1 LFFESLARMESQHA
15 QPISSVGYQTSHRQ
29 RGRAY
34 LLLVMM
40 YKLRNS
46 ILFLMVVA
54 GLCAVAPNGL
64 AQSSDQGLPTPV
76 LNNEINGR
84 IKPLDLGDARLTRH
98 FYAFEASPGD
108 LLITIDSKNLNG
120 DIDIFTAVTF
130 RPLMKTS
137 VYASS
142 QTPEVTKGIYLRTHQ
157 ILILRVEARPPGD
170 EPGTYHVRFGGT
182 FERFSGG
189 IPVAEASSAESE
201 ETTEKSGANRLTSAG
216 ATIPR
221 PPSESVETAEAKPS
235 PSPTPEN
242 VAEKPAEEAEAARKT
257 TATSRRT
264 TSRPPP
270 RRGSRPAPKQTNSP
284 KKTETAARIEPPKPE
299 TETAK
304 TETEKPSEE
313 KPAVTEKPAETATP
327 PAKTKT
333 QESLPAA
340 RLIIEEK
347 DGTRIDR
354 PMSTVR
360 RVTIEGN
367 AIVIILKTGKIERIA
382 MADVARMSIE
392 PQ

>member
-1 LFFESLARMESQHA
+1 
-15 QPISSVGYQTSHRQ
+15 
-29 RGRAY
+29 
-34 LLLVMM
+34 
-40 YKLRNS
+40 
-46 ILFLMVVA
+46 MVIA
-54 GLCAVAPNGL
+54 GLCVLAPNGR
-64 AQSSDQGLPTPV
+64 AQSSDQNLPTPV
-76 LNNEINGR
+76 LNNEITGK
-84 IKPLDLGDARLTRH
+84 IKPLDLGDPRATQH
-98 FYAFEASPGD
+98 FYAFEGNPGD

-120 DIDIFTAVTF
+120 DVDVFTAVTF
-130 RPLMKTS
+130 RPLMKTT

-142 QTPEVTKGIYLRTHQ
+142 QSPEVTKGIYLRTHQ
-157 ILILRVEARPPGD
+157 ILILRVEARTPGD
-170 EPGTYHVRFGGT
+170 EPGTYHLRFGGT

-201 ETTEKSGANRLTSAG
+201 ETTGKGRANLLSSVG

-235 PSPTPEN
+235 PSPTPES
-242 VAEKPAEEAEAARKT
+242 VAEKPSEETEAPKKT
-257 TATSRRT
+257 TTSTSRR

-270 RRGSRPAPKQTNSP
+270 RRSTRPAPKPTTST
-284 KKTETAARIEPPKPE
+284 KKSEAARIEPPPKTE

-304 TETEKPSEE
+304 PETEKPSEE
-313 KPAVTEKPAETATP
+313 KPPVTEKPAETATSS
-327 PAKTKT
+327 AKTKT
-333 QESLPAA
+333 QEVLPAA

-367 AIVIILKTGKIERIA
+367 AIVVILKTGKIERIA

>member
-1 LFFESLARMESQHA
+1 
-15 QPISSVGYQTSHRQ
+15 
-29 RGRAY
+29 
-34 LLLVMM
+34 MM

-46 ILFLMVVA
+46 ILVLMVVA
-54 GLCAVAPNGL
+54 GLCAVAPNGR
-64 AQSSDQGLPTPV
+64 AQSSDQSLPTPV
-76 LNNEINGR
+76 LNNEITGK
-84 IKPLDLGDARLTRH
+84 IKPLDLGDARATRH
-98 FYAFEASPGD
+98 FYAFEGSPGD
-108 LLITIDSKNLNG
+108 LLFTIDSKNLNG
-120 DIDIFTAVTF
+120 DIDVFTAVTF
-130 RPLMKTS
+130 RPLMKTT

-142 QTPEVTKGIYLRTHQ
+142 QSGEVTKGIYLRTHQ
-157 ILILRVEARPPGD
+157 IMILRVEARTPSD
-170 EPGTYHVRFGGT
+170 EPGTYHIRFGGT

-201 ETTEKSGANRLTSAG
+201 ETTEKSGANRLSSVG

-235 PSPTPEN
+235 PSPSPES
-242 VAEKPAEEAEAARKT
+242 VVEKPAETEAAKKT
-257 TATSRRT
+257 TASTSRRT

-270 RRGSRPAPKQTNSP
+270 RRATRPAPKPTTSTT
-284 KKTETAARIEPPKPE
+284 KTETARIEPPKTE

-304 TETEKPSEE
+304 TETEKPVEE
-313 KPAVTEKPAETATP
+313 KPAVTEKPAETATSA
-327 PAKTKT
+327 AKART
-333 QESLPAA
+333 QEALPVA

-367 AIVIILKTGKIERIA
+367 AIVIILKTGKIERVA

>member
-1 LFFESLARMESQHA
+1 
-15 QPISSVGYQTSHRQ
+15 
-29 RGRAY
+29 
-34 LLLVMM
+34 MM
-40 YKLRNS
+40 YGLRNS
-46 ILFLMVVA
+46 ILLLLVLA
-54 GLCAVAPNGL
+54 GLCAVAQNGL
-64 AQSSDQGLPTPV
+64 AQSSDQSLPTPV
-76 LNNEINGR
+76 LNNEIAGK
-84 IKPLDLGDARLTRH
+84 IKPLDLGDPRATRH
-98 FYAFEASPGD
+98 FYAFEGSPGD

-120 DIDIFTAVTF
+120 DVDIFTAVTF
-130 RPLMKTS
+130 RPLMKTT

-142 QTPEVTKGIYLRTHQ
+142 QSSEVTKGIYLRAHQ
-157 ILILRVEARPPGD
+157 ILILRVEARTPSD

-201 ETTEKSGANRLTSAG
+201 ETSETSGANRLSSVG

-221 PPSESVETAEAKPS
+221 PPTENVETAEAKPS
-235 PSPTPEN
+235 PLPETT
-242 VAEKPAEEAEAARKT
+242 AEKNAEETAAAKKT
-257 TATSRRT
+257 TPSTSRRT

-270 RRGSRPAPKQTNSP
+270 RRGTRPAPKPTTSV
-284 KKTETAARIEPPKPE
+284 KKTETPKTE

-304 TETEKPSEE
+304 TEVEKPVEE
-313 KPAVTEKPAETATP
+313 KPAVTEKPAETAP
-327 PAKTKT
+327 SSAKTKT
-333 QESLPAA
+333 QEAVPAA

>member
-1 LFFESLARMESQHA
+1 
-15 QPISSVGYQTSHRQ
+15 
-29 RGRAY
+29 
-34 LLLVMM
+34 M
-40 YKLRNS
+40 YKFRNS
-46 ILFLMVVA
+46 ILFLMVIT
-54 GLCAVAPNGL
+54 GFCAVAPNGQG
-64 AQSSDQGLPTPV
+64 QSSDQGLPTPI
-76 LNNEINGR
+76 LNNEINGK
-84 IKPLDLGDARLTRH
+84 IKPLDLGDPRATRH
-98 FYAFEASPGD
+98 FYAFEGSPGD

-120 DIDIFTAVTF
+120 DIDVFTAVTF
-130 RPLMKTS
+130 RPLMKTT

-142 QTPEVTKGIYLRTHQ
+142 QSGEVTKGIYLRTHQ
-157 ILILRVEARPPGD
+157 IMILRVEARTPGD
-170 EPGTYHVRFGGT
+170 ELGTYHIRFGGT

-189 IPVAEASSAESE
+189 IPVAEATSAESE
-201 ETTEKSGANRLTSAG
+201 ETTEKSGANRLTSVG

-235 PSPTPEN
+235 PSPTPES
-242 VAEKPAEEAEAARKT
+242 VAEKPAEETATAKKT
-257 TATSRRT
+257 ATSTSRRT

-270 RRGSRPAPKQTNSP
+270 RRSTRPASKPTSSA
-284 KKTETAARIEPPKPE
+284 KKTEPARIEPPPKTE

-304 TETEKPSEE
+304 TEPEKPSEE
-313 KPAVTEKPAETATP
+313 KPAVTEKPAETAP
-327 PAKTKT
+327 PSAKTRT
-333 QESLPAA
+333 QEAFPAA

-367 AIVIILKTGKIERIA
+367 VIVIILKTGKIERVA